1 MKAVIYHGLQD
12 VRVEDIPEP
21 TIMKPSD
28 ALVRMT
34 KASICGSD
42 LHFFNNGP
50 DLGLAPGTR
59 LGHEFVGVVEAVGA
73 DVRHVKVGDRVV
85 APFVFSDGDCFY
97 CQKGLHSSC
106 EHGGIFG
113 SPFWGEHAGGEVEGG
128 QSEFIRVPLADGTL
142 VVIPE
147 ALATAENDLK
157 VLPLGDVFSTGY
169 HGVVNANIQQ
179 GDTVVVLGD
188 GAVGQCA
195 AQAATLF
202 GAANIVIV
210 GHHDDRL
217 AIAASSGATRTVNAK
232 EEDPVAVVKDLT
244 HGRGADSVVETI
256 SSNSSLA
263 RALESVRD
271 GGAISVLGMSHFFE
285 PVDQPYSAMFMR
297 NLHLHPGVCPSRAY
311 IPDLLKVLEEGRID
325 PSVVLTHDLP
335 LTDAAHGFKVM
346 DSRESGS
353 IKVALSPNGA

>member
-1 MKAVIYHGLQD
+1 MKAARYHGNQD
-12 VRVEDIPEP
+12 IRVDEIPDP
-21 TIMKPSD
+21 ILHKPSD
-28 ALVRMT
+28 ALVRVT

-42 LHFFNNGP
+42 LHFYNNGS

-59 LGHEFVGVVEAVGA
+59 MGHEFVGVIEEIGA
-73 DVRHVKVGDRVV
+73 DVRGLKVGDRVV
-85 APFVFSDGDCFY
+85 APFVFSDGDCFF
-97 CQKGLHSSC
+97 CQRGLHSSC

-128 QSEFIRVPLADGTL
+128 QSDFVRVPEADGTL

-147 ALATAENDLK
+147 SIAGPEFDAK

-169 HGVVNANIQQ
+169 HGVVNANVRP

-202 GAANIVIV
+202 GAGAILLV

-217 AIAASSGATRTVNAK
+217 AIAAANGATHTVNAK
-232 EEDPVAVVKDLT
+232 RDDPIETIKNLT
-244 HGRGADSVVETI
+244 GGRGADAVIETI
-256 SSNSSLA
+256 SSNASLA
-263 RALESVRD
+263 RSLEAVRD
-271 GGAISVLGMSHFFE
+271 GGSVSILGMSHFFE
-285 PVDQPYSAMFMR
+285 PVDQPFSATFMR
-297 NLHLHPGVCPSRAY
+297 NIHMHPGVCPSRAY
-311 IPDLLKVLEEGRID
+311 IPQLLKVLEQGRID

-335 LTDAAHGFKVM
+335 LSETARGFEIM
-346 DSRESGS
+346 DKREQGS
-353 IKVALSPNGA
+353 IKVAVTPSA